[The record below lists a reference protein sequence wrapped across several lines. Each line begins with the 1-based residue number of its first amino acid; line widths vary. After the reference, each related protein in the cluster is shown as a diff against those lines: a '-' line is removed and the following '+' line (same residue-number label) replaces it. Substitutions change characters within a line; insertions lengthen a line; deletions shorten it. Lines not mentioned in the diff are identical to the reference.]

1 MKKTRHTYHYTVR
14 RLKRNKTQA
23 IKLKLAEKSN
33 DSASFW
39 QEIKK
44 LNPNNSIL
52 PDIVDDANTD
62 EDITNVFKEKY
73 KEIYT
78 SVPTDDMELK
88 TISQDINNLV
98 LTSSNNDSCYITP
111 SIAGLGSSTVDQVL
125 KYTKYPKFIPST
137 STGQVLIF

>member
-1 MKKTRHTYHYTVR
+1 M
-14 RLKRNKTQA
+14 
-23 IKLKLAEKSN
+23 AEKSN
-33 DSASFW
+33 DSTSFW

-52 PDIVDDANTD
+52 PDIVDNAITD

-78 SVPTDDMELK
+78 SVPTDDMELE

-111 SIAGLGSSTVDQVL
+111 LLCLVL
-125 KYTKYPKFIPST
+125 QI
-137 STGQVLIF
+137 

>member
-1 MKKTRHTYHYTVR
+1 MKKTHHTYHYTVR

-33 DSASFW
+33 DSDSFW

-52 PDIVDDANTD
+52 PDIVDNANTD
-62 EDITNVFKEKY
+62 KDITNVFKEKY

-78 SVPTDDMELK
+78 SVPTDIWSLK
-88 TISQDINNLV
+88 QSARI
-98 LTSSNNDSCYITP
+98 
-111 SIAGLGSSTVDQVL
+111 
-125 KYTKYPKFIPST
+125 
-137 STGQVLIF
+137 LII

>member
-33 DSASFW
+33 DSTSFW

-52 PDIVDDANTD
+52 PDIVDNANTD

-73 KEIYT
+73 KKNIQVCQLMIW
-78 SVPTDDMELK
+78 SLK
-88 TISQDINNLV
+88 QSARI
-98 LTSSNNDSCYITP
+98 
-111 SIAGLGSSTVDQVL
+111 
-125 KYTKYPKFIPST
+125 
-137 STGQVLIF
+137 LII